1 MSDNATGKGS
11 SGDSNSGNGGSGGNR
26 SPGDAGWYDLF
37 SRGARDWLR
46 HNEKVRDAVRQHL
59 PQIVAGADVLTGGA
73 STVRVP
79 VKMLE
84 HYRFRLRNSNEQQG
98 VGQGQAKPGDRIGRP
113 QQDSE
118 NQRGQGGNEDGGV
131 QYTLEF
137 RIDDIVDWL
146 WEEMNL
152 PNLEAKAG
160 RAKEDDWT
168 REGWDRRGARSRLD
182 RRRSMKESIKR
193 RGVQTAAGAESPS
206 FTDDDLRYRQLAK
219 REQPAMQAVVIL
231 LLDVSGSMG
240 ERERQISKTFFF
252 WAIQGLRRQYRHL
265 DLVFVAHTSE
275 AWEFEEDE
283 FFKVTGTGGTVAS
296 AGLKKVRQII
306 DERYSPSQYNVYLFY
321 ASDGENFPSDQ
332 PQAQAALE
340 DIAGDCNYSGFLE
353 VAPLAGNAPD
363 SEIGRLFVDLSRDD
377 DRVGAYR
384 VSGTDDIW
392 NAVRHFFTKASQG
405 A

>member
-1 MSDNATGKGS
+1 MSEKAE
-11 SGDSNSGNGGSGGNR
+11 GG
-26 SPGDAGWYDLF
+26 PGEAGWYDLF

-46 HNEKVRDAVRQHL
+46 HNDKVREAVRQHL
-59 PQIVAGADVLTGGA
+59 PQIVAGADVLGGGA

-84 HYRFRLRNSNEQQG
+84 HYRFRLRNTNEQQG

-113 QQDSE
+113 QQDGDA
-118 NQRGQGGNEDGGV
+118 QRGQGGNEEGGI

-146 WEEMNL
+146 WEEMQL

-182 RRRSMKESIKR
+182 RRRSLKESIKR
-193 RGVQTAAGAESPS
+193 RGVQSAAGAESPS
-206 FTDDDLRYRQLAK
+206 FTDDDLRFRQLAK
-219 REQPAMQAVVIL
+219 REQPTMQAVVVL

-265 DLVFVAHTSE
+265 DLVFVAHTSD
-275 AWEFEEDE
+275 AWEFQEEE
-283 FFKVTGTGGTVAS
+283 FFRVSGTGGTVAS
-296 AGLKKVRQII
+296 AGLKKVREII
-306 DERYSPSQYNVYLFY
+306 DDRYSPSQYNVYLFY

-332 PQAQAALE
+332 PQALAALE
-340 DIAGDCNYSGFLE
+340 NLAEDCNYAGFLE
-353 VAPLAGNAPD
+353 VAPLAGAAPD
-363 SEIGRLFVDLSRDD
+363 SEIGRLFVDLAREDD
-377 DRVGAYR
+377 HIGAYR

-392 NAVRHFFTKASQG
+392 NAVRHFFTAAAKRG
-405 A
+405 G

>member
-1 MSDNATGKGS
+1 MSDTPEAG
-11 SGDSNSGNGGSGGNR
+11 
-26 SPGDAGWYDLF
+26 PGDAGWYDLF

-46 HNEKVRDAVRQHL
+46 HNDKVRDAVKQHL

-79 VKMLE
+79 VRMLE
-84 HYRFRLRNSNEQQG
+84 HYRFKLRPPGEQQG
-98 VGQGQAKPGDRIGRP
+98 VGQGQTKPGDRIGRP
-113 QQDSE
+113 QQDSD
-118 NQRGQGGNEDGGV
+118 NQRGQGGNEDGGI

-146 WEEMNL
+146 WEEMQL

-160 RAKEDDWT
+160 KSRDDDWT

-193 RGVQTAAGAESPS
+193 RGVQTTAGQESPS

-219 REQPAMQAVVIL
+219 REQPATQAVVIL

-252 WAIQGLRRQYRHL
+252 WAIQGLRRQYRQL

-275 AWEFEEDE
+275 AWEFQEEE
-283 FFKVTGTGGTVAS
+283 FFRVSGTGGTVAS
-296 AGLKKVRQII
+296 AGLKKVREII
-306 DERYSPSQYNVYLFY
+306 DERFSPSQYNVYLFY

-332 PQAQAALE
+332 PQAMTALE
-340 DIAGDCNYSGFLE
+340 ELAVDCNYSGFLE
-353 VAPLAGNAPD
+353 VAPLAGTLPD
-363 SEIGRLFVDLSRDD
+363 SEIGKLFLDLARRDGK
-377 DRVGAYR
+377 VGAFR
-384 VSGTDDIW
+384 VNGTDDIW
-392 NAVRHFFTKASQG
+392 NAVRHFFSSDAAGRSG
-405 A
+405 